1 MFCLRVTSH
10 AEPEKRDTEDD
21 LSSVTECFTIVQKI
35 EDGECQQEANE
46 HLRYLK
52 SCDQHVH

>member
-10 AEPEKRDTEDD
+10 AKPEKRDTEDD

-52 SCDQHVH
+52 SCD